1 MIERDWNRLKA
12 CREFFSLIEGG
23 RKKNLERNNLYE
35 IIVSRCDDTEE
46 IIILFQLLD
55 EISNINAFS
64 IAQISEFRV

>member
-1 MIERDWNRLKA
+1 MIERDWNQLEA

>member
-1 MIERDWNRLKA
+1 M
-12 CREFFSLIEGG
+12 
-23 RKKNLERNNLYE
+23 
-35 IIVSRCDDTEE
+35 SRCDDTEE